1 MIVRYRIGR
10 YLGRCFPRGSRLAFP
25 PRWCTVRSKGVCRG
39 GRKEGRKAKIEKTV
53 VEDRQ
58 WGRRGRPVSL
68 GISCNAYIS
77 VGIVCACVCVCVIIV
92 CRCAHV
98 WSGGRSFSG
107 CGLLRNGREVTGQNL
122 ASTHCFVV
130 FNGACTIRAD
140 GRSCIHRTCA
150 HSFPVRVFSRI
161 ATCARSFE
169 PLVRFSRIACSRRFT
184 FPFDVSPPSPVPHP
198 LLPLTPSCSPSPPPC
213 LRPFV
218 SFCEK
223 HA

>member
-1 MIVRYRIGR
+1 MCHHRVQM
-10 YLGRCFPRGSRLAFP
+10 CTRG
-25 PRWCTVRSKGVCRG
+25 V
-39 GRKEGRKAKIEKTV
+39 
-53 VEDRQ
+53 
-58 WGRRGRPVSL
+58 
-68 GISCNAYIS
+68 
-77 VGIVCACVCVCVIIV
+77 
-92 CRCAHV
+92 HV
-98 WSGGRSFSG
+98 WSGGRSYRSFSG

-169 PLVRFSRIACSRRFT
+169 PLVRFSYRLFSKVYLPFRRLST
-184 FPFDVSPPSPVPHP
+184 PV
-198 LLPLTPSCSPSPPPC
+198 LPLTPSCSPPPC